1 MIRVLIVGAGDVARR
16 LLPLLVT
23 RKSAVS
29 VAAVVRR
36 SEAAI
41 WWRAQGV
48 RTIHA
53 DLDQRADLERIAGW
67 ADWVVHLAP
76 PPAAGHSDTRTR
88 RLLAALGSGRRLPQ
102 RLVYIS
108 TTGVYGDRGGGRVD
122 ETTPGCATTDRA
134 RRRADAEAQVRRF
147 GRETGC
153 RVSILRV
160 PGIYAG
166 DRLPVERLRAGTP
179 ALIAEDDAYTNHIHA
194 DDLARAIVAALRRGR
209 CNRIYNA
216 VDDSAMKMGDW
227 FDTVADATGLPRPAR
242 LSRDEVRAA
251 VSPAMWSYLAESR
264 RIGNRRLKTELEF
277 RLRYPTV
284 RHALFPSIEH

>member
-16 LLPLLVT
+16 LLPLLLA

-29 VAAVVRR
+29 VTAVVRR
-36 SEAAI
+36 SEAAA
-41 WWRAQGV
+41 WWRERGV
-48 RTIHA
+48 RTIRA
-53 DLDQRADLERIAGW
+53 DLDRRAGLERISGQAGSI
-67 ADWVVHLAP
+67 VHLAP
-76 PPAAGHSDTRTR
+76 PPGEGCIDTRTR
-88 RLLAALGSGRRLPQ
+88 NLLAALGSGRRLPQ

-108 TTGVYGDRGGGRVD
+108 TTGVYGDRGGGCVD
-122 ETTPGCATTDRA
+122 ETTPGRATTDRA

-147 GRETGC
+147 GRATGC

-166 DRLPVERLRAGTP
+166 DRLPTDRLRAGTP
-179 ALIAEDDAYTNHIHA
+179 ALLAGDDAYTNHIHA
-194 DDLARAIVAALRRGR
+194 DDLARAIVAALWRGQS
-209 CNRIYNA
+209 NRIYNA

-227 FDTVADATGLPRPAR
+227 FDAVADATGLPRPAR
-242 LSRDEVRAA
+242 LPREAVRAA

-264 RIGNRRLKTELEF
+264 RIGNHRLKAELKV

-284 RHALFPSIEH
+284 RDALFPATEN